1 METDRKPRG
10 RPMDEELGARVL
22 SATWALLAEKSLS
35 ELTLNEIASAAGTS
49 RPALYRRWN
58 SVEAIV
64 IDAFLAMVEDE
75 VPTPGIAEP
84 ALALQEYIVSLARFL
99 QGRVGRVIAELLG
112 RAQNDDALMAAFH
125 QGFLVPRRNHAREL
139 IERGQVAGV
148 FRSDLDLD
156 LIIDLYAGPI
166 YFRAFA
172 KHAPLD
178 RDFADGLARL
188 VTDTLRPPGT
198 AD

>member
-1 METDRKPRG
+1 
-10 RPMDEELGARVL
+10 MDEELGARVL

-35 ELTLNEIASAAGTS
+35 ELTLNEIAGAAGTS

-84 ALALQEYIVSLARFL
+84 TRALQEYIVSLARFL

-112 RAQNDDALMAAFH
+112 RAQNDGALMAAFH
-125 QGFLVPRRNHAREL
+125 QGFLVPRRIHAREL

-148 FRSDLDLD
+148 FRRDLDLD

-166 YFRAFA
+166 YFRAFS

-178 RDFADGLARL
+178 RDFADRLARL
-188 VTDTLRPPGT
+188 VVDTLRPSGGT
-198 AD
+198 ADTEKITRSHS

>member
-84 ALALQEYIVSLARFL
+84 ALALREYIVSLARFL

-112 RAQNDDALMAAFH
+112 RAQSDEALMAAFH
-125 QGFLVPRRNHAREL
+125 QGFLVPRRNHARAL
-139 IERGQVAGV
+139 IARGQAAGV

-166 YFRAFA
+166 YFRAFS
-172 KHAPLD
+172 KHAALD
-178 RDFADGLARL
+178 GDFADGLARL
-188 VTDTLRPPGT
+188 VTHTLRPPRP